1 MGNRPMGVLR
11 FLEVALKFALGM
23 CQDQIRRV
31 KTLHIRSVGL
41 AALVDR
47 VAVLLDIRL
56 GGEVRLGRGVEGLIG
71 QNTAE
76 TEDAGGQKTRA
87 EPL

>member
-1 MGNRPMGVLR
+1 MHPVAWVLR
-11 FLEVALKFALGM
+11 SLELALKSIPGLR
-23 CQDQIRRV
+23 QNQIRSFEAIY
-31 KTLHIRSVGL
+31 IRSVGL
-41 AALVDR
+41 AALVNR
-47 VAVLLDIRL
+47 VAVLQHIRL

-87 EPL
+87 EPF